1 MGKAFGHGNSGR
13 SKTGGFGEG
22 GGAGGGNDRPRFP
35 RSGPGGGG
43 GPRGGPGAPMYRSV
57 ESRTKRPPV
66 SRTLR
71 IIHEDE
77 DLIVVDKPPGI
88 VTANMGLE
96 AAGDTGS
103 RSAAARESIFD
114 MVKDHVKFARRKR
127 GQGRVWIIHRLD
139 KEASGLLVF
148 AKSERA
154 FAWLKEDFRSKRVHR
169 LYTAVIEGE
178 IEMAGQDSAAA
189 NAHFEASEG
198 PEAGGALRQPPQRGR
213 QKQLPAGT
221 IQSFILEGA
230 EGESARSMGLGEVA
244 RGSVPPPRPPV
255 RAEEGR
261 GARGGRIG
269 RGSARFAGDE
279 GAGEA
284 RLAVTHYRVLAMGRG
299 RSLLQLRLETGR
311 KNQIRVHMQEFGRP
325 IVGDRRYGASTDP
338 VGRLCLHASELGFT
352 HHQTGQSMR
361 FSSPAP
367 AAFYGLV
374 GMDPPAASQQATDE
388 RRGAAAQVHP
398 AAATPAP
405 IPETS
410 WDSVAEW
417 YDALVEDEKSD
428 HFQDVIMP
436 GALRLLRPARGMRIL
451 DVACGQGALARQI
464 AQLDAEVVGMDASP
478 RLIASAKKRTDEV
491 GLRAAFEVGDAR
503 QLGSMQQSLGA
514 TERPFDA
521 IVCSMALMNLDPL
534 EPVIRGCA
542 SVLKPGGVFVAV
554 ILHPAFRSPRQTSWG
569 WAADE
574 PQQTPRPDDTAGKRT
589 ARGGGG
595 GREGRGGPPA
605 ARVHQ
610 YRRVDGYLSPGQAPI
625 TMNPGYAAHGAEEV
639 TTWTFHRPLQ
649 TYIKT
654 LAEAGFLIEI
664 LEEWPSLR
672 KSQSG
677 PRAAEENR
685 ARREIPMF
693 LGLRA
698 VRRAE

>member
-1 MGKAFGHGNSGR
+1 MGKAFGHDNRGGGGPGGDR
-13 SKTGGFGEG
+13 SREG
-22 GGAGGGNDRPRFP
+22 GDRPRFP
-35 RSGPGGGG
+35 RTGFGGAGGPG
-43 GPRGGPGAPMYRSV
+43 GPRGGPAGGFER
-57 ESRTKRPPV
+57 RRPPV

-71 IIHEDE
+71 IIHEDD

-88 VTANMGLE
+88 VTANMGLA
-96 AAGDTGS
+96 AAGDTGA
-103 RSAAARESIFD
+103 RSTAARESIFD
-114 MVKDHVKFARRKR
+114 MVKDHVKFSRRKR
-127 GQGRVWIIHRLD
+127 GEGRVWIIHRLD

-154 FAWLKEDFRSKRVHR
+154 FAWLKEDFRAKRVHR
-169 LYTAVIEGE
+169 LYTAVVEGE
-178 IEMAGQDSAAA
+178 IEMAAQ
-189 NAHFEASEG
+189 
-198 PEAGGALRQPPQRGR
+198 GATAQNTPGDAPTPTRSR

-255 RAEEGR
+255 RADEGR

-284 RLAVTHYRVLAMGRG
+284 RLAITHYRVLAMGRG

-325 IVGDRRYGASTDP
+325 IVGDRRYGAATDP

-352 HHQTGQSMR
+352 HHQTGQALR

-374 GMDPPAASQQATDE
+374 GMDPPAASQQASDE

-398 AAATPAP
+398 AAATTAP
-405 IPETS
+405 LPETS

-417 YDALVEDEKSD
+417 YDALVEEEKSD

-464 AQLDAEVVGMDASP
+464 AQLDAEVVGIDASP
-478 RLIASAKKRTDEV
+478 RLIASAKKRTEEM

-503 QLGSMQQSLGA
+503 ELASMQEMLGA
-514 TERPFDA
+514 AERPFDA

-542 SVLKPGGVFVAV
+542 AVLKRGGVLVAV

-574 PQQTPRPDDTAGKRT
+574 PQQTPRPDDTPGKRT

-595 GREGRGGPPA
+595 RDGRGGPPA

-610 YRRVDGYLSPGQAPI
+610 YRRVDGYLSPGQVPI

-649 TYIKT
+649 TYIRT
-654 LAEAGFLIEI
+654 LGEAGFLLEA

-693 LGLRA
+693 LALRA
-698 VRRAE
+698 VRCAE